1 MITRVI
7 ITLSSEAQ
15 RSEDLNVIR
24 VVMFQLSQDSHAED
38 VVGVGNEQ
46 GHPKTP
52 SSLRQT
58 GEGRESFK
66 ITFQTSNN

>member
-1 MITRVI
+1 MITRVV
-7 ITLSSEAQ
+7 ITVPSQAQ

-24 VVMFQLSQDSHAED
+24 VKMFPLSQDSRAED
-38 VVGVGNEQ
+38 VVGVENEQ
-46 GHPKTP
+46 GHPKTRAF
-52 SSLRQT
+52 LWQT